1 LSDVDKAVECQ
12 PGFRPWL
19 TYSLAYIASGDP
31 NNDRVVNVADVVCL
45 MTHIFREGPRP
56 LQGCAEINGC
66 SGLNGA
72 SFLQSLQSRLNQLTV
87 DNSVWFAQPP
97 RGCEVTNHL
106 GEWPVFILLILLL
119 YLSLVDYLD
128 SPEAR

>member
-1 LSDVDKAVECQ
+1 M
-12 PGFRPWL
+12 
-19 TYSLAYIASGDP
+19 ASGDP
-31 NNDRVVNVADVVCL
+31 NNDRVVNVADIVYL
-45 MTHIFREGPRP
+45 ITHIFREKPRP

-72 SFLQSLQSRLNQLTV
+72 SFPRSLQSHLNQLTV

-106 GEWPVFILLILLL
+106 GGWPVSILLILLL
-119 YLSLVDYLD
+119 YLSLVDDLD
-128 SPEAR
+128 GSEAR